1 MTDEVAV
8 LRDRS
13 NEVLDPWASDR
24 LLRQG
29 GAALVTRRTADNQA
43 IAVNMARVSTRIIDE
58 ARADG
63 IAARRQRTTVVG
75 AVGAGLIGA
84 AAVALLIA
92 ARLSW
97 RTGRLASVAE
107 AVSSGRLNSARINDR
122 GTDGI
127 AVLARAMDRMSS
139 TLGLLQAQLSALGD
153 GRCHAL
159 VLDDEVPGP
168 VGRDLRS
175 AIDRARRNN
184 EGAIDHAE
192 TDPLTGLRNRRSVEK
207 FVDLRDGEVGVIL
220 IDLDGFKGVDDTL
233 GHTVGD
239 DVLRAAA
246 DRMRPAFGE
255 HHALARLDGGEFVAV
270 ADASDAT
277 VLQSIVDRLAESLAE
292 PVSTPSG
299 SVSVTASIG
308 AVLTEPG
315 ELFESAYERAGRK
328 MDEARRRHADG
339 AARTLGNDATNV

>member
-1 MTDEVAV
+1 MTDEVTI

-107 AVSSGRLNSARINDR
+107 AVSSGRLNGARINDR

-127 AVLARAMDRMSS
+127 AVPHRPRRDGSADRTSY
-139 TLGLLQAQLSALGD
+139 
-153 GRCHAL
+153 
-159 VLDDEVPGP
+159 
-168 VGRDLRS
+168 
-175 AIDRARRNN
+175 
-184 EGAIDHAE
+184 
-192 TDPLTGLRNRRSVEK
+192 RRSVEK

-220 IDLDGFKGVDDTL
+220 IGWRV
-233 GHTVGD
+233 VR
-239 DVLRAAA
+239 V
-246 DRMRPAFGE
+246 
-255 HHALARLDGGEFVAV
+255 RL
-270 ADASDAT
+270 
-277 VLQSIVDRLAESLAE
+277 
-292 PVSTPSG
+292 
-299 SVSVTASIG
+299 
-308 AVLTEPG
+308 
-315 ELFESAYERAGRK
+315 RAGRPQ
-328 MDEARRRHADG
+328 DG
-339 AARTLGNDATNV
+339 RGQAPPCRWRGSYTRK